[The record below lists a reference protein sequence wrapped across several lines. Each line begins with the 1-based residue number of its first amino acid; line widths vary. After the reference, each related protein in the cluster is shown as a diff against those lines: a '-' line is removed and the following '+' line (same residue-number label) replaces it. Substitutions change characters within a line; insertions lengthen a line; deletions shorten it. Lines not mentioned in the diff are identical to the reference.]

1 MKNFEDYL
9 KFENRA
15 KSTLTADGIQE
26 RYIDRRCKDYD
37 KIDESRIL
45 SSKDIHYGLVDTY
58 GQFDL
63 TNLTYDRDNY
73 DGEELER
80 ETGVKIEEFIT
91 NFDFVYVL
99 EVMAEASLNW
109 LMESAKSA
117 GKPFEARVISIFAPS
132 EYNYTTDD
140 YYMEITKNPFDT
152 TEELADF
159 LKSLVIDKDGFIGEE
174 YIGDMVETIDMAV
187 IDGGTNLTINGKD
200 YDTIDDFKKSLTK

>member
-1 MKNFEDYL
+1 MKNFDDYL

-15 KSTLTADGIQE
+15 KGTLTADGIQE

-37 KIDESRIL
+37 KIDRSHIIL
-45 SSKDIHYGLVDTY
+45 SKDIHGGLVDTY

-63 TNLTYDRDNY
+63 TELTYDRDNY

-80 ETGVKIEEFIT
+80 ETGVKIEEFISH
-91 NFDFVYVL
+91 FDFVYVL

-117 GKPFEARVISIFAPS
+117 GNPFEARVISIFAPS

-140 YYMEITKNPFDT
+140 YEMEITKNPFDT
-152 TEELADF
+152 TEELTEF
-159 LKSLVIDKDGFIGEE
+159 LKSLIIDKNGYIDDG
-174 YIGDMVETIDMAV
+174 YIGDMIETIDMAV
-187 IDGGTNLTINGKD
+187 IDGGTTIEINGVE
-200 YDTIDDFKKSLTK
+200 YDTLDDFRETLKK